1 MKKFLFIFNWKLLN
15 TFISTYFALFGKRSH
30 FCLIGNILV
39 SFVCHKKFTD
49 EHTQEGSS
57 TGILIHYNE
66 VLLLFEKTEIQEMN
80 KI

>member
-1 MKKFLFIFNWKLLN
+1 MPVYTTCFSL
-15 TFISTYFALFGKRSH
+15 SGKRSH

-49 EHTQEGSS
+49 EHTQEDSF
-57 TGILIHYNE
+57 TGTLIHYNE
-66 VLLLFEKTEIQEMN
+66 VLPLFEKIEIQEMN